1 MTLQRRLLLLLL
13 LSAPLVWGAGLLFG
27 LNRARFEINE
37 LFDTQQIRLARQVL
51 STLPSAAL
59 NGAAAATPAPTSPG
73 SLGDSELDGLSIA
86 VWDKSD
92 QLLLVD
98 REGVLLPVRP
108 GAQGF
113 IDLTLHGEAW
123 RVYYVPS
130 AGGEWKIAV
139 GQKQE
144 ERDELVWNLLAGQLV
159 PWVLTLP
166 VLLLVMAG
174 AVRQALKPVR
184 ALTAQIES
192 RPANELQPLAAP
204 GTLPTDLAPLLQAMN
219 AMLARIAD
227 SQERERRF
235 IADAAHELRTPL
247 AALQAQWDAQRL
259 QASAS
264 DAQRLLTNATDAQRL
279 QAPAS
284 AASPPHDKIA
294 LGFARMGRLVAQLLS
309 LSRLEHAQP
318 ALQAHSP
325 VDWHALVERLFSELL
340 PLADRVGVEL
350 ECVWP
355 VNGATPLP
363 LHGDTELVASMLR
376 NLLDNALR
384 HSARGQTVSLRLLH
398 DRIEVIDD
406 GPGVDEQHLARLG
419 DRFFRPAGQETTGS
433 GLGLSIVTRIAG
445 LIGLQVSWA
454 NRGGEPPQRRGFVV
468 RLSRVTAAP
477 SIH

>member
-1 MTLQRRLLLLLL
+1 MTLQRRLLILLL

-51 STLPSAAL
+51 STLPSVSL
-59 NGAAAATPAPTSPG
+59 NETPAVAAPISPG
-73 SLGDSELDGLSIA
+73 SLGDSELDDLSIA
-86 VWDKSD
+86 VWNRRD

-98 REGVLLPVRP
+98 REGVLLPVRH

-113 IDLTLHGEAW
+113 VDLVLDSDVW

-130 AGGEWKIAV
+130 ASGDWQIAV

-144 ERDELVWNLLAGQLV
+144 EREELVWNLLASQLV

-184 ALTAQIES
+184 ALTAQIDH
-192 RPANELQPLAAP
+192 RPANDLQPLAADD
-204 GTLPTDLAPLLQAMN
+204 LPTDLQPLLRATN
-219 AMLARIAD
+219 TMLARIAD
-227 SQERERRF
+227 SHERERRF

-259 QASAS
+259 QAA
-264 DAQRLLTNATDAQRL
+264 AATPTQGARQ
-279 QAPAS
+279 
-284 AASPPHDKIA
+284 DKIA
-294 LGFARMGRLVAQLLS
+294 QGLARMGRLVAQLLS
-309 LSRLEHAQP
+309 LSRLDQP
-318 ALQAHSP
+318 APAATDQP
-325 VDWHALVERLFSELL
+325 VDWPALVERLFSELL
-340 PLADRVGVEL
+340 PLADRARVEL

-355 VNGATPLP
+355 SAGEAPLA
-363 LHGDTELVASMLR
+363 LQGDSELVAAMLR

-384 HSARGQTVSLRLLH
+384 HSAPGQTVSLRLLQ

-406 GPGVDEQHLARLG
+406 GPGVDDEHLARLG
-419 DRFFRPAGQETTGS
+419 ERFFRAPGQDNSGS
-433 GLGLSIVTRIAG
+433 GLGLSIVTRIAALHG
-445 LIGLQVSWA
+445 LRASWA
-454 NRGGEPPQRRGFVV
+454 NRGGEPPRRGLLV
-468 RLSRVTAAP
+468 RLARV
-477 SIH
+477 SS

>member
-1 MTLQRRLLLLLL
+1 MTLQRRLLILLL

-51 STLPSAAL
+51 STLPSASL
-59 NGAAAATPAPTSPG
+59 NDTPAVAAPISPG
-73 SLGDSELDGLSIA
+73 SLGDSELDDLSIA
-86 VWDKSD
+86 VWNRRD

-98 REGVLLPVRP
+98 REGVLLPARR

-113 IDLTLHGEAW
+113 VDLVLDGEAW

-130 AGGEWKIAV
+130 ASGDWQIAV

-144 ERDELVWNLLAGQLV
+144 EREELVWNLLASQLV

-184 ALTAQIES
+184 ALTAQIDR
-192 RPANELQPLAAP
+192 RPANDLQALAADD
-204 GTLPTDLAPLLQAMN
+204 LPTDLQPLLRATN
-219 AMLARIAD
+219 TMLARIAD
-227 SQERERRF
+227 SHERERRF

-259 QASAS
+259 QA
-264 DAQRLLTNATDAQRL
+264 
-279 QAPAS
+279 
-284 AASPPHDKIA
+284 AAGVPPQPTQPPPPTQPTPDKIA
-294 LGFARMGRLVAQLLS
+294 QGLARMGRLVAQLLS
-309 LSRLEHAQP
+309 LSRLDQP
-318 ALQAHSP
+318 ASADARQAVAWP
-325 VDWHALVERLFSELL
+325 ALVERLFGELL
-340 PLADRVGVEL
+340 PLADRGGVEL

-355 VNGATPLP
+355 PAGETPLA
-363 LHGDTELVASMLR
+363 LQGDSELVAAMLR

-406 GPGVDEQHLARLG
+406 GPGVDDEHLARLG
-419 DRFFRPAGQETTGS
+419 DRFFRTPGQDTSGS
-433 GLGLSIVTRIAG
+433 GLGLSIVTRIAALHG
-445 LIGLQVSWA
+445 LRVSWA
-454 NRGGEPPQRRGFVV
+454 NRGGVPPRRGFVV
-468 RLSRVTAAP
+468 RLMRA
-477 SIH
+477 